1 MNKRISFSLFFAASL
16 FLWGCASF
24 SGSASGGVMMSREE
38 RLRIKVL
45 IGEGKRFFEQEEYT
59 LSREIFRSIV
69 KDYPEHKTAQKYLQ
83 QIEIRLGDWIA
94 GLERALQNQQW
105 KEARLFITKIE
116 SLEPD
121 HPQLSAFKLAL
132 AEKER
137 LDVELKKK
145 NVKKYLEEA
154 RKLADENEIIEA
166 IRLLR
171 RVLFFEPGHQNATE
185 LLRTLEVKLKRKME
199 DDFESLLYTNVKE
212 PINQGIEK
220 YLSSEF
226 QETINLL
233 EVIQRSFPNL
243 TLEDVVKKATRHLLD
258 REEAEK
264 LYRSAQKSIK
274 KDRNSEALPE
284 LDQAMGLDSERL
296 DIYQL
301 WVETKGRVGQTN
313 LSSEIQAA
321 NRLIQQGQWVAALE
335 KLQSILLRYPFEK
348 NVIDRVKDVVSD
360 QMKLSREILDKE
372 RFKKEQADLYM
383 TMEKFQEAIREY
395 CKLIYHE
402 PTNQKAVAQIR
413 NIYIK
418 IEQKEKMRKV
428 HEGEEKARRKQQE
441 EQIKKLLSDAEAL
454 FDKGAYDKAKELVME
469 VLDIDSGNEKA
480 LALMQK
486 IRDRTTVRELT
497 PEERKVVEALYQKGL
512 VYYAEKRYEE
522 AVIQWRKVLQ
532 LDPEHKKAMLNIEIT
547 QRKIDELKGTDT
559 E

>member
-1 MNKRISFSLFFAASL
+1 MNKRISFSLFFAVSL

-45 IGEGKRFFEQEEYT
+45 VGEGKRFFEQEEYT
-59 LSREIFRSIV
+59 LSREIFRSIA

-137 LDVELKKK
+137 LDVELRKK

-154 RKLADENEIIEA
+154 RKLADANEIIEA

-185 LLRTLEVKLKRKME
+185 LLRTLEIKLKRKME

-220 YLSSEF
+220 YLNSEF
-226 QETINLL
+226 QETITLL

-284 LDQAMGLDSERL
+284 LDQAMGLDPERL

-321 NRLIQQGQWVAALE
+321 NRFIQQGQWLAALE

-348 NVIDRVKDVVSD
+348 NVIELVKDVVSG
-360 QMKLSREILDKE
+360 QMKLSREVLDKE
-372 RFKKEQADLYM
+372 RFKKEQADLYG
-383 TMEKFQEAIREY
+383 FRSY
-395 CKLIYHE
+395 PGH
-402 PTNQKAVAQIR
+402 
-413 NIYIK
+413 
-418 IEQKEKMRKV
+418 
-428 HEGEEKARRKQQE
+428 
-441 EQIKKLLSDAEAL
+441 
-454 FDKGAYDKAKELVME
+454 
-469 VLDIDSGNEKA
+469 
-480 LALMQK
+480 
-486 IRDRTTVRELT
+486 
-497 PEERKVVEALYQKGL
+497 
-512 VYYAEKRYEE
+512 
-522 AVIQWRKVLQ
+522 
-532 LDPEHKKAMLNIEIT
+532 
-547 QRKIDELKGTDT
+547 
-559 E
+559 